1 MMNIKIREI
10 QGKRDKI
17 TFIKSQWL
25 FYKDDPN
32 WVPPMIRD
40 RYKLIDTENN
50 PFYRHSELKLY
61 LAYSGNEIVGRIAAI
76 VNHNHITTHKDRT
89 AFFGFFECINSIEV
103 ARILLETVENWLTQK
118 GYETILGPVNPSIND
133 EIGMLIDGYDLPPVL
148 MMTYNPKYYN
158 DLMEACGY
166 SKAKD
171 VYAYLL
177 EPSTFIHEKAV
188 RMQDIIK
195 KRYNI
200 AIREVDL
207 KNKTQ
212 FKKDV
217 QTLKDIYNSAWVPN
231 WGFVK
236 WTDEEFDYIAKDL
249 KMIAEPK
256 LALIVEANGKVAGF
270 GLALPN
276 INECLIYNRSGS
288 TLGALY
294 HILTKRKNIKFIRI
308 IALGIMPEFQKT
320 GIDAIL
326 YYELGTRAINLG
338 YRFGEASW
346 ILEDNE
352 MMNRALNSTMGG
364 KIYKTYRLY
373 QKKIL

>member
-1 MMNIKIREI
+1 MDIKIKEI
-10 QGKRDKI
+10 QTKRDRI

-25 FYKDDPN
+25 FYQNDPN

-50 PFYRHSELKLY
+50 PFYKHSELRLF
-61 LAYSGNEIVGRIAAI
+61 LAYCRNEIVGRIAGI
-76 VNHNHITTHKDRT
+76 INHNHNSTHNDKT
-89 AFFGFFECINSIEV
+89 AFFGFFDCINDTDV
-103 ARILLETVENWLTQK
+103 AKKLLESVENWLYQK
-118 GYETILGPVNPSIND
+118 GFDTVIGPTNPSIND
-133 EIGMLIDGYDLPPVL
+133 EIGMLVDGFDSPPIL
-148 MMTYNPKYYN
+148 MMTYNPRYYN
-158 DLMEACGY
+158 DLLENCGY

-177 EPSTFIHEKAV
+177 EPSTFINEKAV
-188 RMQDIIK
+188 RMQEIIK
-195 KRYNI
+195 KRYEI
-200 AIREVDL
+200 VISEVDL

-217 QTLKDIYNSAWVPN
+217 QTLKEIYNSAWVPN

-256 LALIVEANGKVAGF
+256 LALIVEAKSKIAGF

-288 TLGALY
+288 TIGALF
-294 HILTKRKNIKFIRI
+294 HILTKKRNIKFIRI
-308 IALGIMPEFQKT
+308 IALGIMPEFQKK

-352 MMNRALNSTMGG
+352 MMNRALTSTMGG
-364 KIYKTYRLY
+364 KVYKTYRLY
-373 QKKIL
+373 QKKLF

>member
-1 MMNIKIREI
+1 MDIKIKEI
-10 QGKRDKI
+10 QTKRDRI

-25 FYKDDPN
+25 FYQKDPN

-50 PFYRHSELKLY
+50 PFYKHSELRLF
-61 LAYSGNEIVGRIAAI
+61 LAYSGNQIVGRIAGI
-76 VNHNHITTHKDRT
+76 INHNHNTTHNDKT
-89 AFFGFFECINSIEV
+89 AFFGFFECINDTDV
-103 ARILLETVENWLTQK
+103 AKKLLESVENWLYQK
-118 GYETILGPVNPSIND
+118 GFDTVIGPTNPSIND
-133 EIGMLIDGYDLPPVL
+133 EIGMLVDEFDSPPVL
-148 MMTYNPKYYN
+148 MMTYNPRYYN
-158 DLMEACGY
+158 DLLKNCGY
-166 SKAKD
+166 SKTKD

-177 EPSTFIHEKAV
+177 EPSTFINEKAV
-188 RMQDIIK
+188 RMQEIIK
-195 KRYNI
+195 KRYEI
-200 AIREVDL
+200 VIREVDL

-236 WTDEEFDYIAKDL
+236 WTEEEFDYIAKDL

-256 LALIVEANGKVAGF
+256 LALIIEAKGKIAGF

-288 TLGALY
+288 TIGALF
-294 HILTKRKNIKFIRI
+294 HILTKKRNIKFIRV

-352 MMNRALNSTMGG
+352 MMNRALTSTMGG
-364 KIYKTYRLY
+364 KVYKTYRLY
-373 QKKIL
+373 QKKLF

>member
-1 MMNIKIREI
+1 MDIKIKEI
-10 QGKRDKI
+10 QTKRDRI

-25 FYKDDPN
+25 FYQNDPN

-50 PFYRHSELKLY
+50 PFYKHSELRLF
-61 LAYSGNEIVGRIAAI
+61 LAYCRNEIVGRIAGI
-76 VNHNHITTHKDRT
+76 INHNHNSTHNDKT
-89 AFFGFFECINSIEV
+89 AFFGFFDCINDTDV
-103 ARILLETVENWLTQK
+103 AKKLLESVENWLYQK
-118 GYETILGPVNPSIND
+118 GFDTVIGPTNPSIND
-133 EIGMLIDGYDLPPVL
+133 EIGMLVDGFDSPPVL
-148 MMTYNPKYYN
+148 MMTYNPRYYN
-158 DLMEACGY
+158 DLLENCGY

-177 EPSTFIHEKAV
+177 EPSTFINEKAV
-188 RMQDIIK
+188 RMQEIIK
-195 KRYNI
+195 KRYEI
-200 AIREVDL
+200 VISEVDL

-217 QTLKDIYNSAWVPN
+217 QTLKEIYNSAWVPN

-256 LALIVEANGKVAGF
+256 LALIVEAKSKIAGF

-288 TLGALY
+288 TIGALF
-294 HILTKRKNIKFIRI
+294 HILTKKRNIKFIRI

-352 MMNRALNSTMGG
+352 MMNRALTSTMGG
-364 KIYKTYRLY
+364 KVYKTYRLY
-373 QKKIL
+373 QKKLF